1 MYNSMKATKQR
12 MWYIHVWNSMS
23 EVGIIQC

>member
-1 MYNSMKATKQR
+1 MYNSMKVTKQST
-12 MWYIHVWNSMS
+12 YLWNSMS